1 MQSIMRFLCSTRSLT
16 VRRGSVCA
24 ALCGLAFVSA
34 PHTEAADVMV
44 SIQPVHSL
52 VSGVMGETG
61 EPGLMVTGAA
71 SPHTY
76 QMRPSEAQAL
86 NAADLIVWIGENLE
100 MFLERPIENLGA
112 DAEVVTLHEVARME
126 LLETRE
132 GGLWPDE
139 HDEDKEAHVDEH
151 DDHGHEHGEFDMHI
165 WLDPGNAGR
174 IVEVSA
180 DALSRT
186 DPDRAGTY
194 HSNAAAMLE
203 RIAALEASLVEQLEP
218 VRQRAFV
225 VFHDGYQYFEHAFGL
240 NSIGAVA
247 VDPGRPPGTKRI
259 VELREALVEHDVRCV
274 FVEPQFPPDLVET
287 LTEGTAVRTAEL
299 DPIGVDF
306 EAGPDAWFEMMR
318 ALGDAIAGC
327 LGDQ

>member
-1 MQSIMRFLCSTRSLT
+1 MPSIMHLLYSARLLT
-16 VRRGSVCA
+16 VRKGPVCA
-24 ALCGLAFVSA
+24 VLCGLAFVSV
-34 PHTEAADVMV
+34 PHAQATEVIV
-44 SIQPVHSL
+44 SIKPVHSL

-86 NAADLIVWIGENLE
+86 NTADLIVWIGENME

-139 HDEDKEAHVDEH
+139 HDEDKEMHVDEH

-180 DALSRT
+180 DALIRT
-186 DPDRAGTY
+186 DPDNSEIYRA
-194 HSNAAAMLE
+194 NADAMLE
-203 RIAALEASLVEQLEP
+203 RIDALESSLVEQLEP

-240 NSIGAVA
+240 NTIGAVA

-259 VELREALVEHDVRCV
+259 VELRAALVEHDVQCV
-274 FVEPQFPPDLVET
+274 FIEPQFPPDLVET
-287 LTEGTAVRTAEL
+287 LIEGTTVRTAEL

-306 EAGPDAWFEMMR
+306 EAGPNAWFEMMR

-327 LGDQ
+327 VGDQ